1 MLEAVSENDWSK
13 VNLEGATPKLMAAIP
28 GGYEFTP
35 DLVGCSHSDL
45 AAIKGREPTLDRGQS
60 RLASD
65 IAGMISE
72 RADFGWRSLHAFARN
87 TLWNRSSSKMRKR
100 LTS

>member
-1 MLEAVSENDWSK
+1 MLKADSETDWSK
-13 VNLEGATPKLMAAIP
+13 VNLEALPPGSWQRFLVAMISFPIWPAARSP
-28 GGYEFTP
+28 T
-35 DLVGCSHSDL
+35 LRQ
-45 AAIKGREPTLDRGQS
+45 IKGREPTLDRGQS

-72 RADFGWRSLHAFARN
+72 RADCGWRSLHAFARDA
-87 TLWNRSSSKMRKR
+87 LWNRSSSKMRKR